1 MKRPALKPQRRVTL
15 RDVAQSAGVS
25 PMTVSNFINGK
36 FQFMSESTRRRVQR
50 AAERLDYRPHASAR
64 SLRLAE
70 RMAIGMII
78 VDDEP
83 AYLAD
88 PFITYVVAG
97 LSNHLSERGYGL
109 VIQGLPAQELNASP
123 LVRHVLTDGICT
135 MLSGTDAARRAC
147 LKRLTELHQ
156 PVIAIQERRPRWGND
171 LCIIRQD
178 DRHGGALIGEH
189 LLERG
194 ARRFIML
201 VPNLIWPAI
210 REREVGLREAL
221 DAHGRK
227 AALELLAC
235 GSGDMVDTQKALG
248 GYLDRRQL
256 PDAIVGGN
264 DQMGIAALKLLRQ
277 RDIKVPD
284 QVLVTGFNAFNFLH
298 YSDPVLTTV
307 RSPAYAI
314 GAQGGEAMLHRLR
327 EGRFPERQI
336 VLPVELQ
343 PGGST

>member
-1 MKRPALKPQRRVTL
+1 
-15 RDVAQSAGVS
+15 VAQAAGVS

-36 FQFMSESTRRRVQR
+36 FQFMSEATRRRVQR

-70 RMAIGMII
+70 RLSIGII
-78 VDDEP
+78 VIDEEP

-97 LSNHLSERGYGL
+97 LSNYLSERGYAL
-109 VIQGLPAQELNASP
+109 VLQGLPARELKSSP
-123 LVRHVLTDGICT
+123 LVRHVLTDGVCA
-135 MLSGTDAARRAC
+135 MLSGSDATRRSC
-147 LKRLTELHQ
+147 LKRLTELRQ
-156 PVIAIQERRPRWGND
+156 PVVAFQERRPRWGDD

-178 DRHGGALIGEH
+178 DRRGGTLIGEH

-194 ARRFIML
+194 ARRFVML
-201 VPNLIWPAI
+201 VPDLNWPAI
-210 REREVGLREAL
+210 REREAGLRDAL
-221 DAHGRK
+221 AAAGRRIGLDLVACGNAGMAETQ
-227 AALELLAC
+227 AALGA
-235 GSGDMVDTQKALG
+235 
-248 GYLDRRQL
+248 YLDRQPL

-277 RDIKVPD
+277 RGIGVPG
-284 QVLVTGFNAFNFLH
+284 QVLVTGFNAFDFLR

-314 GAQGGEAMLHRLR
+314 GARGGEAMLQRLR
-327 EGRFPERQI
+327 EGGFSEREV